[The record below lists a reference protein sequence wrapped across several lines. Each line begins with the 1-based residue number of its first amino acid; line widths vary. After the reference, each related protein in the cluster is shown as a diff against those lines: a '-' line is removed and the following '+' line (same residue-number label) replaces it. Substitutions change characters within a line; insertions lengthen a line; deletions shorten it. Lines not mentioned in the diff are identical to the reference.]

1 MSVQTFFLG
10 FLSGIIISSSVAA
23 FLFIRFRS
31 QLEARVSISKEDEAK
46 EQAALTQ
53 QLKESFDSLSHK
65 ALEKNTQSLLNITQE
80 LFKKQ
85 KEAHNQQLTHKK
97 ELIDQRLEVLNKSLT
112 QLTTNVQSLE
122 KERAK
127 TYANLQAQLKNSHE
141 QASALMHSTTK
152 LHELLSNSKRRGQWG
167 ERMAED
173 VLRLTG
179 LKEGVNYVKQ
189 KAFGQAEGNNRAIP
203 DFTFIL
209 PNGVKVNM
217 DVKFPLANYLHF
229 MDAKSDIERAQ
240 ARALLLKDVRLRI
253 KEVATKAYINE
264 ETVDYVLIFIPN
276 EQVYGFM
283 NEQDTD
289 LLEEALSKKV
299 VFCSPLTL
307 YAMLSIID
315 RASKDFIRE
324 KRAEDI
330 LLILKQFR
338 GQWDKFNEVLSK
350 MGRRLEDA
358 LREFQLLTTTRK
370 TQLERPLQKLD
381 ELQKAPELKE
391 GSPLE
396 TPLGDATLLDKE
408 RVEKDRVEQKTDLP
422 FGSPF

>member
-10 FLSGIIISSSVAA
+10 FLSGIVLSAGFAS
-23 FLFIRFRS
+23 FLFVRFRAKIEA
-31 QLEARVSISKEDEAK
+31 QVLEKTHQEAK
-46 EQAALTQ
+46 AQENLTEK
-53 QLKESFDSLSHK
+53 LKESFDALSHK

-112 QLTTNVQSLE
+112 QLTSNVQSLE

-179 LKEGVNYVKQ
+179 LKEGVNYIKQ

-229 MDAKSDIERAQ
+229 MDAKSDI
-240 ARALLLKDVRLRI
+240 
-253 KEVATKAYINE
+253 
-264 ETVDYVLIFIPN
+264 
-276 EQVYGFM
+276 
-283 NEQDTD
+283 
-289 LLEEALSKKV
+289 
-299 VFCSPLTL
+299 
-307 YAMLSIID
+307 
-315 RASKDFIRE
+315 
-324 KRAEDI
+324 
-330 LLILKQFR
+330 
-338 GQWDKFNEVLSK
+338 
-350 MGRRLEDA
+350 
-358 LREFQLLTTTRK
+358 
-370 TQLERPLQKLD
+370 
-381 ELQKAPELKE
+381 
-391 GSPLE
+391 
-396 TPLGDATLLDKE
+396 
-408 RVEKDRVEQKTDLP
+408 KTDAEAIIVIRFLEINTMTTCNGIRI
-422 FGSPF
+422 FLKKLVKF